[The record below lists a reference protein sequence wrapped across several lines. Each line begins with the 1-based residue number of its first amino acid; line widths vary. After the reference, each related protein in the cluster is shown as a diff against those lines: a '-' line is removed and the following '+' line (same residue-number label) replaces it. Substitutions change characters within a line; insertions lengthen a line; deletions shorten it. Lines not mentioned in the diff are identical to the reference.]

1 MTNSYSNVMSMRM
14 NDQWDRINRSSL
26 PPRGPAGADSSSS
39 SSSDRAYCDDNPFQP
54 PPSLRDIKSSF
65 DRKRMDSTEKM
76 FDLLMKIYP
85 TMSKDDAYQL
95 AMKL

>member
-14 NDQWDRINRSSL
+14 NDQWNRINRSSL
-26 PPRGPAGADSSSS
+26 PPRGPAGAD
-39 SSSDRAYCDDNPFQP
+39 SDRAYCDDNPFQP

-65 DRKRMDSTEKM
+65 DRKRTDSTEKM

>member
-14 NDQWDRINRSSL
+14 NDQWDRINRGL
-26 PPRGPAGADSSSS
+26 PPRAPKGADSSSS
-39 SSSDRAYCDDNPFQP
+39 HDGGNYFDNPYQP

-65 DRKRMDSTEKM
+65 DKKRMDSTEKM
-76 FDLLMKIYP
+76 FDLLIKIYP
-85 TMSKDDAYQL
+85 TMSKEDAYQL

>member
-1 MTNSYSNVMSMRM
+1 MTNSFSNVMSMRM
-14 NDQWDRINRSSL
+14 NDQWDRINRGL
-26 PPRGPAGADSSSS
+26 PPTGVDSSSGG
-39 SSSDRAYCDDNPFQP
+39 DYCDNPFQP
-54 PPSLRDIKSSF
+54 PPSLRDIKSGF

-95 AMKL
+95 VMKL